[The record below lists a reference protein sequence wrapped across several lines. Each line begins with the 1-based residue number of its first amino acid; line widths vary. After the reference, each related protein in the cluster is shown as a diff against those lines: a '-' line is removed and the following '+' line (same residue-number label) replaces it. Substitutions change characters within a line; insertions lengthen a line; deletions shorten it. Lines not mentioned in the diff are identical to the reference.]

1 MAIWI
6 LILGMALITFAIR
19 YSLFAFP
26 DLRFPPLVRQ
36 GLHYVPTAVLSAI
49 VLPGMLI
56 PDGQHWALSLDN
68 AYLLAGLAT
77 IAIAALTRH
86 LLATIGGGLLVFFIV
101 RWLLGQLPL

>member
-1 MAIWI
+1 MAIWM

-49 VLPGMLI
+49 VLPGMLL
-56 PDGQHWALSLDN
+56 PDGQQWAFNLDN
-68 AYLLAGLAT
+68 AYLLAGLVT

>member
-1 MAIWI
+1 MDIWL

-19 YSLFAFP
+19 YSLFALP
-26 DLRFPPLVRQ
+26 NLRFPPLVRQ

-56 PDGQHWALSLDN
+56 PDGQQWALNLHN

-86 LLATIGGGLLVFFIV
+86 LLATIGGGLLVFFV
-101 RWLLGQLPL
+101 LRGLLGQLPL

>member
-1 MAIWI
+1 MDNWL
-6 LILGMALITFAIR
+6 LILGMLAITFVTR

-49 VLPGMLI
+49 VVPGMLL
-56 PDGQHWALSLDN
+56 PDGQTWALRLDN

-77 IAIAALTRH
+77 IVIAATSRN
-86 LLATIGGGLLVFFIV
+86 LLATIGGGLLVFFLL
-101 RWLLGQLPL
+101 RGWLGQLPI

>member
-1 MAIWI
+1 MDNWI
-6 LILGMALITFAIR
+6 LILGMLAITFTTR

-36 GLHYVPTAVLSAI
+36 GLHYVPTAVLTAI
-49 VLPGMLI
+49 VVPGMFL
-56 PDGQHWALSLDN
+56 PDGQRWALSFDN

-86 LLATIGGGLLVFFIV
+86 LLATIGGGLLVFFLL
-101 RWLLGQLPL
+101 RWALGQLPI